1 MMMLPITKLLPPHPL
16 QALPVFILRICELY
30 GFLIGSLVDFR
41 SSMPNMPNVNKSRF
55 SIVPFDNER
64 GPSNC
69 PQHLLF
75 TNEDGV
81 VGPVEVIPGCF
92 DIFKDTSWL

>member
-1 MMMLPITKLLPPHPL
+1 M
-16 QALPVFILRICELY
+16 Y

-75 TNEDGV
+75 TNEDSV

>member
-1 MMMLPITKLLPPHPL
+1 MTTLPVTKLLLPGPHPL
-16 QALPVFILRICELY
+16 QALPMFTMRICELY
-30 GFLIGSLVDFR
+30 VFCDGFFFDFH
-41 SSMPNMPNVNKSRF
+41 SSMPKVNRARF

-75 TNEDGV
+75 TNEEGV
-81 VGPVEVIPGCF
+81 VGPVEVISGAF
-92 DIFKDTSWL
+92 EIFKDTSWM

>member
-1 MMMLPITKLLPPHPL
+1 MTTLPMTMLLPPHPQ
-16 QALPVFILRICELY
+16 QALPVFTLKICKLHA
-30 GFLIGSLVDFR
+30 FLIDSFVDFL
-41 SSMPNMPNVNKSRF
+41 SSMPNVSGAHF

-75 TNEDGV
+75 TNEEGV
-81 VGPVEVIPGCF
+81 VGPVVVIPGAF
-92 DIFKDTSWL
+92 DLFRDTSWL